1 MSELNFDT
9 GLITYTVNNQCEVS
23 FNPADVS
30 FVKRL
35 FATFDNLSKKQE
47 NIESANSKEISGS
60 ELFDIVDQQEKKM
73 REDIDNIFQTP
84 VCDKIFNNIS
94 VYALANGLPLWCNFL
109 MAVIDKVDA
118 ALEEEQ
124 KLASPRVAKYMAKY
138 EKYNRK

>member
-9 GLITYTVNNQCEVS
+9 GLVTYRVNDRCEVS

-35 FATFDNLSKKQE
+35 FDTFDGLSKRQDDIEAE
-47 NIESANSKEISGS
+47 NKEISGA
-60 ELFDIVDQQEKKM
+60 ELFNLVEQQEKKM
-73 REDIDNIFQTP
+73 REDIDSIFGEP
-84 VCDKIFNNIS
+84 VSDKIFGNLS
-94 VYALANGLPLWCNFL
+94 VYALAGGLPLWCNFL

-124 KLASPRVAKYMAKY
+124 KMASPRVAKYMAKY
-138 EKYNRK
+138 AKYKRK